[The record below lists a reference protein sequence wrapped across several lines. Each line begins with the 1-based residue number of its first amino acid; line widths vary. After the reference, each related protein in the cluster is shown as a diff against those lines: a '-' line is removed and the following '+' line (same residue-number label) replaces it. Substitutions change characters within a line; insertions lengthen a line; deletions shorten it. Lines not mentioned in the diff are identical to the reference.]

1 MTMNRYATYVSK
13 DSINMVLKNIQKLGG
28 IVVSISCSD
37 NGYLVIYK
45 SNKIIKEEVLKE
57 FGN

>member
-13 DSINMVLKNIQKLGG
+13 DSINMLINNIYKFGG
-28 IVVSISCSD
+28 IVVSVSCSE

-45 SNKIIKEEVLKE
+45 SDKIIREEVLKD

>member
-1 MTMNRYATYVSK
+1 MLLN
-13 DSINMVLKNIQKLGG
+13 NIYKFGG
-28 IVVSISCSD
+28 IVVSVSCSE

-45 SNKIIKEEVLKE
+45 SDKIIKEEVLKD

>member
-13 DSINMVLKNIQKLGG
+13 DSINMLINNIYKFGG
-28 IVVSISCSD
+28 TVVSVSCFE

-45 SNKIIKEEVLKE
+45 SDKIIREEVLKD

>member
-13 DSINMVLKNIQKLGG
+13 DSINMLINNIYKFDG
-28 IVVSISCSD
+28 IVVSVSCSE

-45 SNKIIKEEVLKE
+45 SDKIIREEVLKD